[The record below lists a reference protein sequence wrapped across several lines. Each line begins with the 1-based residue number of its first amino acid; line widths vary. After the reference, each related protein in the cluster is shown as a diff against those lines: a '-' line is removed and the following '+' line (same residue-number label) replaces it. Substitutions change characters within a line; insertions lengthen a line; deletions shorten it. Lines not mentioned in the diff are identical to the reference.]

1 MSRLGAESQSDRRQL
16 FIDDLHPSLD
26 KRNMTEQQYIE
37 NLRAVLN
44 GTVGE
49 LLDDPNQIAALRAGR
64 MRLVIT
70 RNGVRKERLVPQPDL
85 VDPSA
90 TQHLLRA

>member
-1 MSRLGAESQSDRRQL
+1 
-16 FIDDLHPSLD
+16 
-26 KRNMTEQQYIE
+26 MTEQQYIE